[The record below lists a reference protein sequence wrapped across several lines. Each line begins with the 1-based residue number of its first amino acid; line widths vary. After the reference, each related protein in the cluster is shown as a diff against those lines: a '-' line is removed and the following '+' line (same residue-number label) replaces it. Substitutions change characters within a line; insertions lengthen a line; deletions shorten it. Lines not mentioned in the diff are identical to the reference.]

1 MKTTV
6 KTKAQCGVSVEPGN
20 APGSVRLVI
29 VEGGFVMAETTLN
42 QDQAGVLIFGLECAA
57 EAAQIKAD
65 REAKAA

>member
-6 KTKAQCGVSVEPGN
+6 KTKPQCGVSVEPGQE
-20 APGSVRLVI
+20 PGTVVLKL

-57 EAAQIKAD
+57 EAAQLKAD
-65 REAKAA
+65 REAEAA